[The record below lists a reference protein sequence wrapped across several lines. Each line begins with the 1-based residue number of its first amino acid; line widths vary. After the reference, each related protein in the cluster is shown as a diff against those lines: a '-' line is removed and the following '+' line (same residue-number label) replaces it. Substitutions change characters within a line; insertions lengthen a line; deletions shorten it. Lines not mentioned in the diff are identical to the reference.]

1 MRANFS
7 NTQNKII
14 RYLLGDVRDLER
26 LKMAMRGVD
35 IVVHA
40 AALKQ
45 VPAAEY
51 NPMEFVKT
59 NVHGAENIVL
69 ASIQQNVKKIIALST
84 DKAANPINLYG
95 STKLASDKIFIAAN
109 KITGSNKNK
118 FSIVRYGNVIG
129 SRGSVVPLFLKNIKE
144 KKKFLPST
152 DLRRTRFWFT
162 LQQSVKFVIESLQ
175 MMNGGEIFVP
185 KIPSI
190 KIVDL
195 AKAMAPNLQLKKI
208 GIRPGEKLHE
218 LMCPKESSMNTIE
231 FKNFFIIFSAQ
242 TNINNKIKEFNK
254 SIKQKAKK
262 VAENFEY
269 NSFSN
274 PHYLSIDEI
283 KKLHKNLNLI

>member
-69 ASIQQNVKKIIALST
+69 ASNQQNVKKIIALST

-144 KKKFLPST
+144 KKKFLPIT
-152 DLRRTRFWFT
+152 DLRMTRFWFT

-218 LMCPKESSMNTIE
+218 LMCPKESSRILLSL
-231 FKNFFIIFSAQ
+231 KIF
-242 TNINNKIKEFNK
+242 
-254 SIKQKAKK
+254 
-262 VAENFEY
+262 
-269 NSFSN
+269 
-274 PHYLSIDEI
+274 L
-283 KKLHKNLNLI
+283 